1 MLLAYTRLFGWNQPK
16 YKVLNPQPKTDRCSI
31 DPSSLRESQ
40 TSKNTAQNI
49 QQFQQV
55 YYLERRLFL

>member
-16 YKVLNPQPKTDRCSI
+16 YKALNPQPKIDRCSR
-31 DPSSLRESQ
+31 DSSTLRERQ
-40 TSKNTAQNI
+40 TSKTTAQNI

>member
-16 YKVLNPQPKTDRCSI
+16 DKVLNPQPKNDRCSLEY
-31 DPSSLRESQ
+31 SNLRERN
-40 TSKNTAQNI
+40 TSKTTAQNI
-49 QQFQQV
+49 RTFQQV